1 MVENY
6 IAAYRSSAGMPIGV
20 FVNGN
25 TVDSTFPV
33 TCEDDLIKIVQDYC
47 LPLDNEVVVKK
58 TLLDYGSFLADRDNI
73 IAGMLNI
80 VKPKEDNNYLFF
92 QVLRKVKD
100 NYQKYG
106 LFGILDSDYYKL
118 SDHLRINYN
127 LDVEERIKVI
137 TYYIM
142 NNIKE
147 LNNQTIKNILYY
159 Q

>member
-58 TLLDYGSFLADRDNI
+58 TLLDYN
-73 IAGMLNI
+73 
-80 VKPKEDNNYLFF
+80 
-92 QVLRKVKD
+92 
-100 NYQKYG
+100 
-106 LFGILDSDYYKL
+106 
-118 SDHLRINYN
+118 
-127 LDVEERIKVI
+127 
-137 TYYIM
+137 
-142 NNIKE
+142 
-147 LNNQTIKNILYY
+147 
-159 Q
+159 